1 MSKIRVLSVDDSAL
15 MRQIMTEIIN
25 SHSDMEMVATAPD
38 PLVARDL
45 IKKFNP
51 DVLTLDVEMPRMD
64 GLDFLEKLMRLR
76 PMPVVMV
83 SSLTGK
89 GSEVTLRA
97 LELGAIDFVTKPQL
111 GIREGMLAYSEMIAE
126 KVRTAAKASLAAH
139 KPLSVPTTLKAGP
152 LLSSEKLI
160 AIGASTGGFTDVA
173 LQNGAKLVYA
183 LDVGYNQLAWKL
195 RDNPQVIVME
205 KQNFRYSKPA
215 DFTDGLPDFAMTD
228 VSFISLD
235 LIMPPMYEILK
246 DQCDAVC
253 LIKPQFEAGPENVG
267 KHGIVHDHDVHAN
280 VIKHTMQMAQ
290 KIGFNILGVDYSPI
304 KGGKGNIEFLIH
316 LGKDLAN
323 PGQDLWQGS
332 PVDVV
337 QRAVSGL

>member
-1 MSKIRVLSVDDSAL
+1 MA
-15 MRQIMTEIIN
+15 
-25 SHSDMEMVATAPD
+25 
-38 PLVARDL
+38 
-45 IKKFNP
+45 KKRA
-51 DVLTLDVEMPRMD
+51 DVLLFEQGLFNSRSQAQRAIMAGLVNDHNHQRIDKSGEKFPEGEIFHIKDD
-64 GLDFLEKLMRLR
+64 GKKYVSRGGFKLEK
-76 PMPVVMV
+76 
-83 SSLTGK
+83 
-89 GSEVTLRA
+89 A
-97 LELGAIDFVTKPQL
+97 LQVFNIN
-111 GIREGMLAYSEMIAE
+111 
-126 KVRTAAKASLAAH
+126 
-139 KPLSVPTTLKAGP
+139 LKDKIC
-152 LLSSEKLI
+152 LD
-160 AIGASTGGFTDVA
+160 IGASTGGFTDVA

-323 PGQDLWQGS
+323 PGQDLWQGN
-332 PVDVV
+332 PADMV